1 MTMWPNKSPEPTA
14 VGTVSSA
21 VAVHVTSRRR
31 RWFFG
36 VWLGGI
42 PVFVVLSMSLIALL
56 HSDLPFY
63 FVGGAYMLAFV
74 IASLR
79 LSFFRCPRCG
89 HPFFTTWWRGNPLA
103 QKCLHCRLPKWS
115 ESDLHENQVV

>member
-1 MTMWPNKSPEPTA
+1 MSD
-14 VGTVSSA
+14 SSHFA
-21 VAVHVTSRRR
+21 FAWDDYRRRR